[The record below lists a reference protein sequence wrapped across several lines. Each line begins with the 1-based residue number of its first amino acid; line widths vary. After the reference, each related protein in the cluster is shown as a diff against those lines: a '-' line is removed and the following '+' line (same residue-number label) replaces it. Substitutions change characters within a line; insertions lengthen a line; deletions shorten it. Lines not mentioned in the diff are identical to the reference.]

1 MSKIV
6 LGTVQFGLKYG
17 INNQFGVPND
27 NEITSI
33 FNEAYKSGISILD
46 SASSYGDAEIKISK
60 LSKVSFEIISKF
72 PQISSEDVFF
82 DILFNSLNNLK
93 IDYLHGFLAHNAN
106 SIIENPSIWKYLEKA
121 KNKKYVKKIGY
132 SLYTIEQLEK
142 LLELNF
148 YPDIV
153 QLPYSLLD
161 RKFEQYF
168 SFLREKSV
176 EIHVRSVFL
185 QGLYFRQTNNL
196 PANLVKLTKPL
207 NQIDELCE
215 KYKLNK
221 AALALNFAVQNK
233 SIDKV
238 VIGVDKLVQFKENM
252 DMVNIWNYNDNI
264 FDEIKSII
272 VENPELLNPNNW
284 K

>member
-27 NEITSI
+27 GEISLI
-33 FNEAYKSGISILD
+33 FKEAFKSDISILD
-46 SASSYGDAEIKISK
+46 SASSYGDAEKKIARLTK
-60 LSKVSFEIISKF
+60 ENFKIISKF
-72 PQISSEDVFF
+72 PEVSSEDVFF
-82 DILFNSLNNLK
+82 EILFNSLNNLK
-93 IDYLHGFLAHNAN
+93 KEYLHGFLAHNAN
-106 SIIENPSIWKYLEKA
+106 SIIENPDIWQYLENA
-121 KNKKYVKKIGY
+121 KNKNFVQKIGY

-142 LLELNF
+142 LLTLDF

-168 SFLREKSV
+168 SFLKEKSV

-185 QGLYFRQTNNL
+185 QGLYFMQTNNL
-196 PANLVKLTKPL
+196 PANLKKLTNPL
-207 NQIDELCE
+207 KQIDELCE
-215 KYKLNK
+215 KYELNK
-221 AALALNFAVQNK
+221 AALALNFAIQNK
-233 SIDKV
+233 SVDKV
-238 VIGVDKLVQFKENM
+238 VIGVDKLVQLKENV
-252 DMVNIWNYNDNI
+252 DMVNIWNFNDI
-264 FDEIKSII
+264 VFDEIKTII

>member
-238 VIGVDKLVQFKENM
+238 VIGVDKLVQLKENI